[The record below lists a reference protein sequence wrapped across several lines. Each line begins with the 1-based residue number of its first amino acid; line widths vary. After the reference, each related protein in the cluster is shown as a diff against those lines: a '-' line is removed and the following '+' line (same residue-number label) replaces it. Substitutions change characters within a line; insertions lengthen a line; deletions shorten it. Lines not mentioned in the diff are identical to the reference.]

1 MSDHCIGILE
11 QCGLELFSA
20 RKGRGAW
27 LCETDKGL
35 KMVREY
41 RGTIRRLE
49 FEDEVLRTAAENGL
63 LADPYM
69 RSREGSLAAVAGDGT
84 RYIVKDWYADR
95 ECNLKD
101 TREVVRAV
109 EKIAGLHRILRQI
122 PFREEWSMGS
132 IMGKSLAAEMKRHNQ
147 ELWRARNFVRS
158 KRKKTD
164 FELQVIH
171 GFQNFYEQ
179 AAEAAEGMARIFTE
193 EKDRALFLCHGDLD
207 QHHLLMT
214 GRGMAV
220 VEFNRMHFGVQVT
233 DLYHFLRKVMEK
245 HEWNSALGQSVL
257 DVYQKYLPLSET
269 ERKCLRYLFL
279 YPEKY
284 WKQINF
290 YYNANKAWIP
300 EKNIEKLKKL
310 EEQEKNRWK
319 FLHQLQG

>member
-1 MSDHCIGILE
+1 
-11 QCGLELFSA
+11 
-20 RKGRGAW
+20 
-27 LCETDKGL
+27 
-35 KMVREY
+35 
-41 RGTIRRLE
+41 
-49 FEDEVLRTAAENGL
+49 
-63 LADPYM
+63 
-69 RSREGSLAAVAGDGT
+69 
-84 RYIVKDWYADR
+84 
-95 ECNLKD
+95 
-101 TREVVRAV
+101 
-109 EKIAGLHRILRQI
+109 
-122 PFREEWSMGS
+122 
-132 IMGKSLAAEMKRHNQ
+132 
-147 ELWRARNFVRS
+147 
-158 KRKKTD
+158 
-164 FELQVIH
+164 
-171 GFQNFYEQ
+171 
-179 AAEAAEGMARIFTE
+179 MARIFTE

-233 DLYHFLRKVMEK
+233 NLYHFLRKVMEK

-257 DVYQKYLPLSET
+257 DVYQKYLPLSEI